1 MCLNRMLFLCFLTS
15 VSFLE
20 FIGKQQSRALR
31 NMLSEQRSGLTSEVQ
46 EDCAVD
52 REVEC
57 PVDEIILQ
65 IHADYM
71 IQWDHKS
78 SQEGLHD
85 GK

>member
-31 NMLSEQRSGLTSEVQ
+31 NMLSEQRSGLTSGVQ

-71 IQWDHKS
+71 IHWHHKS
-78 SQEGLHD
+78 PRRPT
-85 GK
+85 